1 MGVSSSP
8 ADNWVIWFVVSPKTC
23 SGYSGRGTGQIMN
36 RRKLWRDARFWEPC
50 LNSVTYIANYRASAS
65 VDSAMLSLPYDWT
78 SPIVRQRSGD
88 RQMLCLVVYWRGGR

>member
-1 MGVSSSP
+1 
-8 ADNWVIWFVVSPKTC
+8 
-23 SGYSGRGTGQIMN
+23 MN
-36 RRKLWRDARFWEPC
+36 TRKLWRDARFWEPC